1 MAKFTEL
8 PIGKVALIMQVG
20 GRIVQIGTT
29 QEQNDILQVMC
40 ASLSR
45 EQKFVQLPEEYDLVL
60 KSTVN
65 KQKL

>member
-20 GRIVQIGTT
+20 DRIVQIGTT

-65 KQKL
+65 K